1 MKGVNVTHLDMMK
14 KYILPYKY
22 YKDLIISFINSLK
35 KGDIINITHLTV
47 TVCL

>member
-22 YKDLIISFINSLK
+22 YILHVVDLIISFIDSLK
-35 KGDIINITHLTV
+35 KKRHH
-47 TVCL
+47 